1 MRLRRP
7 GSRLGGNRGYP
18 SLYLASMSQHQQSIR
33 FSLRW
38 LLAVAVVV
46 AAVGAIYVAIVGP
59 SPIPRLFG
67 GLENMAIVREATR
80 VEAYRVVPPPG
91 SRPMEDFISPLDFTV
106 ASEPTTVPAEMAK
119 ELATTL
125 LSPNTYF
132 LGGAK
137 ACGYPVY
144 GVKLSFFRGNDRVDV
159 FFCFQCGDLAVTRD
173 EKEFGISDF
182 YPSKR
187 SLVQAVKTLFPDD
200 PEIQAIQE

>member
-1 MRLRRP
+1 MLEP
-7 GSRLGGNRGYP
+7 DP
-18 SLYLASMSQHQQSIR
+18 QSFR
-33 FSLRW
+33 FSLRR
-38 LLAVAVVV
+38 LLTIVV
-46 AAVGAIYVAIVGP
+46 AIAVGVALYQAAFGP
-59 SPIPRLFG
+59 PSMSRLFG
-67 GLENMAIVREATR
+67 GAENMAIVREATR

-106 ASEPTTVPAEMAK
+106 ASEPTTVPAEMAE

-132 LGGAK
+132 WGAAK

-173 EKEFGISDF
+173 GEKFGIGDF
-182 YPSKR
+182 S
-187 SLVQAVKTLFPDD
+187 SLERPFVAAVKQLFPDD
-200 PEIQAIQE
+200 AEIQAIRE